1 MSHGF
6 GKRSVKK
13 HCLRVNEQGFIS
25 LYAMLLLLIFLCFV
39 TLLVQR
45 AAAYAAVR
53 GLQESY
59 DLFAIHNC
67 RRYLQ
72 ETLKPDADAEADMKE
87 RKGEESETG
96 EEPQTEEQPKEW
108 EVLFRNTY
116 FHFTKEEEHIAVTYT
131 QKSNTVH
138 MQIFFDRTDGTIQDV
153 VYLQQCEP
161 H

>member
-59 DLFAIHNC
+59 DLFAIHSC

-72 ETLKPDADAEADMKE
+72 ETLKPDADDDMKE
-87 RKGEESETG
+87 RKGEESETE
-96 EEPQTEEQPKEW
+96 EEPQKEW
-108 EVLFRNTY
+108 EALFRNTY
-116 FHFTKEEEHIAVTYT
+116 FHFIKEKEHIAVTYT

-153 VYLQQCEP
+153 VYLQQ
-161 H
+161 

>member
-6 GKRSVKK
+6 GKKSVKK

-59 DLFAIHNC
+59 DLFAIHSC

-72 ETLKPDADAEADMKE
+72 ETLKPDADAEAEGMGGAVSKHIL
-87 RKGEESETG
+87 S
-96 EEPQTEEQPKEW
+96 
-108 EVLFRNTY
+108 
-116 FHFTKEEEHIAVTYT
+116 FHKRGGAYRCDLYAKKQYRAYADI
-131 QKSNTVH
+131 
-138 MQIFFDRTDGTIQDV
+138 
-153 VYLQQCEP
+153 L
-161 H
+161 

>member
-1 MSHGF
+1 CF
-6 GKRSVKK
+6 
-13 HCLRVNEQGFIS
+13 RVNEQGFIS

-59 DLFAIHNC
+59 DLFAIHSC

-96 EEPQTEEQPKEW
+96 EEPQKEEQPKEW
-108 EVLFRNTY
+108 GAVSKHILS
-116 FHFTKEEEHIAVTYT
+116 FHKRGGAYRCDLYAKAIP
-131 QKSNTVH
+131 H
-138 MQIFFDRTDGTIQDV
+138 MQIFFDRTDGTIQTLYIYSSV
-153 VYLQQCEP
+153 NHTNKGKWFTC
-161 H
+161 

>member
-59 DLFAIHNC
+59 DLFAC
-67 RRYLQ
+67 L
-72 ETLKPDADAEADMKE
+72 L
-87 RKGEESETG
+87 
-96 EEPQTEEQPKEW
+96 
-108 EVLFRNTY
+108 
-116 FHFTKEEEHIAVTYT
+116 YT
-131 QKSNTVH
+131 SPSQR
-138 MQIFFDRTDGTIQDV
+138 D
-153 VYLQQCEP
+153 
-161 H
+161 

>member
-6 GKRSVKK
+6 GKKSVKK

-59 DLFAIHNC
+59 DLFAIHSC
-67 RRYLQ
+67 RRYLRR
-72 ETLKPDADAEADMKE
+72 LWL
-87 RKGEESETG
+87 G
-96 EEPQTEEQPKEW
+96 
-108 EVLFRNTY
+108 
-116 FHFTKEEEHIAVTYT
+116 
-131 QKSNTVH
+131 
-138 MQIFFDRTDGTIQDV
+138 
-153 VYLQQCEP
+153 
-161 H
+161 

>member
-59 DLFAIHNC
+59 DLFAIHRAAEDIRHHHLC
-67 RRYLQ
+67 RIC
-72 ETLKPDADAEADMKE
+72 
-87 RKGEESETG
+87 TG
-96 EEPQTEEQPKEW
+96 GW
-108 EVLFRNTY
+108 L
-116 FHFTKEEEHIAVTYT
+116 
-131 QKSNTVH
+131 
-138 MQIFFDRTDGTIQDV
+138 
-153 VYLQQCEP
+153 
-161 H
+161 

>member
-87 RKGEESETG
+87 KVKRARQGRNRRRKSSRRNGRCCFETH
-96 EEPQTEEQPKEW
+96 T
-108 EVLFRNTY
+108 F
-116 FHFTKEEEHIAVTYT
+116 IS
-131 QKSNTVH
+131 QKRRS
-138 MQIFFDRTDGTIQDV
+138 IS
-153 VYLQQCEP
+153 L
-161 H
+161 

>member
-6 GKRSVKK
+6 GKKSVKK

-67 RRYLQ
+67 RS
-72 ETLKPDADAEADMKE
+72 A
-87 RKGEESETG
+87 S
-96 EEPQTEEQPKEW
+96 
-108 EVLFRNTY
+108 
-116 FHFTKEEEHIAVTYT
+116 
-131 QKSNTVH
+131 STVQLVAQLGSGR
-138 MQIFFDRTDGTIQDV
+138 MDV
-153 VYLQQCEP
+153 R
-161 H
+161 

>member
-53 GLQESY
+53 GL
-59 DLFAIHNC
+59 
-67 RRYLQ
+67 
-72 ETLKPDADAEADMKE
+72 
-87 RKGEESETG
+87 
-96 EEPQTEEQPKEW
+96 
-108 EVLFRNTY
+108 
-116 FHFTKEEEHIAVTYT
+116 
-131 QKSNTVH
+131 
-138 MQIFFDRTDGTIQDV
+138 
-153 VYLQQCEP
+153 
-161 H
+161 